1 MSTPPAL
8 RALGRRIRLGMIG
21 GAPGSFIGEVHRIA
35 ARMDNCYDVVC
46 GVLSSKPEKAAAA
59 GAEVGFTPDRCY
71 TSVDIMLAAEARRPD
86 KIDAV
91 CIATPNDTHFE
102 YSMAALRAG
111 LHVICDKPIT
121 LTLAQAEELAATV
134 GKTGLTFCLT
144 HNYTGYPL
152 VRQARAMV
160 QAGDLG
166 DIRLVQVEYV
176 QGGRAKEVPF
186 DPNARHAWKM
196 DPAKGGE
203 SLVMGDIGTHA
214 HNLARFIT
222 GLEVERVA
230 ASVGAIV
237 PGRKVHDY
245 AGAHLELQG
254 GARGVLW
261 VTQAAAGIENSLKIR
276 VSGSRGSIEWWQ
288 EVPQQLHVYPIDGP
302 AQLLTPN
309 GPGLHPRAARVSRI
323 VKGHPEGYL
332 EGFANVYR
340 DAAESIA
347 AALTGTKPDPDYL
360 DYPTHIDGLRGM
372 QFVEAVISSG
382 KTGGAWTG
390 LPTL

>member
-1 MSTPPAL
+1 
-8 RALGRRIRLGMIG
+8 
-21 GAPGSFIGEVHRIA
+21 
-35 ARMDNCYDVVC
+35 N
-46 GVLSSKPEKAAAA
+46 
-59 GAEVGFTPDRCY
+59 
-71 TSVDIMLAAEARRPD
+71 
-86 KIDAV
+86 
-91 CIATPNDTHFE
+91 
-102 YSMAALRAG
+102 
-111 LHVICDKPIT
+111 
-121 LTLAQAEELAATV
+121 
-134 GKTGLTFCLT
+134 
-144 HNYTGYPL
+144 
-152 VRQARAMV
+152 
-160 QAGDLG
+160 
-166 DIRLVQVEYV
+166 V
-176 QGGRAKEVPF
+176 QGGRAKELHC

-309 GPGLHPRAARVSRI
+309 GPGLHPR
-323 VKGHPEGYL
+323 
-332 EGFANVYR
+332 
-340 DAAESIA
+340 
-347 AALTGTKPDPDYL
+347 
-360 DYPTHIDGLRGM
+360 
-372 QFVEAVISSG
+372 
-382 KTGGAWTG
+382 
-390 LPTL
+390 